1 MSNALAVKKKPVTK
15 KGALVVI
22 SGPAGVGKTT
32 VVSKLLETPGL
43 VRSVS
48 ATTRAPRGQEKDGL
62 AYLFYTRE
70 RFDEGVRR
78 GEFLEHAV
86 IHGQCYGTPLR
97 PIEDAVAAG
106 KTIVLAIDVQ
116 GAASLRAMNRAF
128 FGIFLL
134 PPSPDELR
142 RRLAGR
148 GDTAPAE
155 VERRLAHALE
165 ELKQQDLYD
174 VRIVNDSVDRAVA
187 DIVRALKERQLL

>member
-1 MSNALAVKKKPVTK
+1 LSNALVEKKRPVTK
-15 KGALVVI
+15 TGSLVVI

-32 VVSKLLETPGL
+32 VVAKLLETPGL

-48 ATTRAPRGQEKDGL
+48 ATTRAPRGQERDGRE
-62 AYLFYTRE
+62 YFFHTRE

-97 PIEDAVAAG
+97 PLEEAVAAG
-106 KTIVLAIDVQ
+106 RTIVLAIDVQ
-116 GAASLRAMNRAF
+116 GAAALRALGRAF
-128 FGIFLL
+128 LGIFLL
-134 PPSPDELR
+134 PPSLDELR

-148 GDTAPAE
+148 GDTAPAD
-155 VERRLAHALE
+155 VEHRLAHALE
-165 ELKQQDLYD
+165 ELKQKDLYD